1 MCLLF
6 LLFSLSQESGLRK
19 CREGLRESIW
29 LEQSSKWRKEGERA
43 RGMCPGHLAGQGR
56 VRNPWGCINHKPA
69 FRGAPPPSR
78 TPECLVMGQVVETW
92 ASSLQSVCEAHPRG
106 CHVLSCASIKVL
118 HPQDLHHPSNSQ
130 WSPEDVFRTK
140 EPSEMLSRLQ
150 SLAYI
155 CHTLAL

>member
-6 LLFSLSQESGLRK
+6 LLSSLSQESGLRK

-78 TPECLVMGQVVETW
+78 TPECQVMGQVVETW

-106 CHVLSCASIKVL
+106 CHVLSCVSIKVL
-118 HPQDLHHPSNSQ
+118 RPQDLHHPSNSQ